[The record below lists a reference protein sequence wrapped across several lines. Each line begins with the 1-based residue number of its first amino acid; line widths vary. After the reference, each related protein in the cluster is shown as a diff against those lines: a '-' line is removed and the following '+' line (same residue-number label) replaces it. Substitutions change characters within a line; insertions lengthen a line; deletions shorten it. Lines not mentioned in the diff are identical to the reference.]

1 MRRENG
7 LEKRDKGAPRMVYCS
22 LADFGCLAES
32 VLQAGVSLQFQ
43 AHGSSMT
50 PTIRDGD
57 TLLIAPIQ
65 AHELRVGQIVL
76 CQTENNRYIVHRLV
90 RRRRQQ
96 GGVSFLLKG
105 DQCRS
110 ADGWVDGSRI
120 LGQAVQARRQGKL
133 VRLRSAERR
142 VWGRLAATLS
152 SWNVFNSPL
161 VLWLARV
168 RGRLRRSQ
176 ISAPGAA

>member
-1 MRRENG
+1 
-7 LEKRDKGAPRMVYCS
+7 MVYCS
-22 LADFGCLAES
+22 LAEFGSLAAS
-32 VLQAGVSLQFQ
+32 MLRAGISLQFQ
-43 AHGSSMT
+43 ARGSSMA

-57 TLLIAPIQ
+57 SLLIVPARP
-65 AHELRVGQIVL
+65 HELRVGQIVL
-76 CQTENNRYIVHRLV
+76 CQTENNRYVVHRIV

-96 GGVSFLLKG
+96 GSVSFLLKG

-120 LGQAVQARRQGKL
+120 LGQAVQARRQGKV
-133 VRLRSAERR
+133 VRWPGVEGR
-142 VWGRLAATLS
+142 VWGRLAAALS
-152 SWNVFNSPL
+152 SWNVFSSPL
-161 VLWLARV
+161 VLWLARL

>member
-57 TLLIAPIQ
+57 TNDT
-65 AHELRVGQIVL
+65 HS
-76 CQTENNRYIVHRLV
+76 CSFSTLV
-90 RRRRQQ
+90 I
-96 GGVSFLLKG
+96 F
-105 DQCRS
+105 
-110 ADGWVDGSRI
+110 
-120 LGQAVQARRQGKL
+120 
-133 VRLRSAERR
+133 
-142 VWGRLAATLS
+142 AA
-152 SWNVFNSPL
+152 
-161 VLWLARV
+161 
-168 RGRLRRSQ
+168 Q
-176 ISAPGAA
+176 